1 MKSTFKEN
9 QVVILVIIIAVFIGL
24 TIVGYLYPTSALGE
38 LLRYYNGISSLI
50 IVLLTLMYVITTN
63 RQLLAM
69 QNQLNVMD
77 SSVKLQIQPLPVPS
91 IKEIYLEKIRAY
103 SGPESGFTKV
113 ELLSRFHF
121 KIDFK
126 NAGTGAALNISVFP
140 TICLRDNDKKDHE
153 LEIPDITSSQIHLI
167 CENETQEEGIHNTFM
182 ILDRQFEIFK
192 ALNNRKSEVLL
203 RLRIYYKNIFGSGFL
218 EEAQYSLSFEK
229 DQAELVKSWDEFIS
243 TGISALNEDI
253 VRFES
258 LISKL
263 PKEAHESFDK
273 VNDHLKE
280 RFDKDLILEYSIEPS
295 SYNVSIVDFE
305 TSLAAARKRH
315 DEIVKSYDPASYR
328 MLENWRLNK
337 RQE

>member
-1 MKSTFKEN
+1 MKSIFKEN
-9 QVVILVIIIAVFIGL
+9 QVFILVTIIAIFVGL
-24 TIVGYLYPTSALGE
+24 TIVGYFYPGSAIGE

-50 IVLLTLMYVITTN
+50 IVILTLVYVITTN

-91 IKEIYLEKIRAY
+91 VKEIYLEKIRAY
-103 SGPESGFTKV
+103 SGPESNFKKV

-126 NAGTGAALNISVFP
+126 NAGTGAALNISVFS
-140 TICLRDNDKKDHE
+140 TIRLKNRDKKEQE
-153 LEIPDITSSQIHLI
+153 LEIPDIVSSQIHLI
-167 CENETQEEGIHNTFM
+167 CENETQDDGIRNTFV

-192 ALNNRKSEVLL
+192 ALNDRKSEVLL
-203 RLRIYYKNIFGSGFL
+203 KLRIYYKNIFGSGFL
-218 EEAQYSLSFEK
+218 EEAQYTLSFEK
-229 DQAELVKSWDEFIS
+229 DQTDLIKSWDEFIN
-243 TGISALNEDI
+243 TGISALNEDV

-273 VNDHLKE
+273 VNNHLKE
-280 RFDKDLILEYSIEPS
+280 RFDKDLVLKYRIQPR

-305 TSLAAARKRH
+305 TSLTNARKRH
-315 DEIVKSYDPASYR
+315 DEIVKSYDPAAYR
-328 MLENWRLNK
+328 MLENWRSTE
-337 RQE
+337 RP